1 MKNFILFGVV
11 SILILAVFIPSAYN
25 FVTLQ
30 IEKHSIK
37 RPPPFKTLA
46 EVKGITKVEPAT
58 VSGKLKYPHDYTI
71 VLLGD
76 STTEILGNSDE
87 LKGYLNEYYPDKT
100 FEVLNYGF
108 GSTNILS
115 AMDRLT
121 KGTYYHRDFRPILD
135 IDFDLILIESF
146 AHNPLSQFPLNEGL
160 QKQTEALDQIV
171 KTIHEQNP
179 RAKIAFVATI
189 APNKDDYAKGSTY
202 KQTAAARKKW
212 VEERNAYFK
221 NHIDYAISH
230 NISLINVYQKSIDSN
245 GSGKSIYINTTDHI
259 HPSPTGVLFISREIA
274 DFIAKNELLRPD

>member
-11 SILILAVFIPSAYN
+11 SVLILAIFVPKAYN
-25 FVTLQ
+25 YFSLQ

-37 RPPPFKTLA
+37 RPPPFKRLA
-46 EVKGITKVEPAT
+46 EVKGITNVEVAT

-76 STTEILGNSDE
+76 SMTEILGNSDE

-115 AMDRLT
+115 AVDRLT
-121 KGTYYHRDFRPILD
+121 METYNHRDFRPISD

-160 QKQTEALDQIV
+160 QKQSNALDQIV
-171 KTIHEQNP
+171 KTIREQNP
-179 RAKIAFVATI
+179 RAKIAFVVTI
-189 APNKDDYAKGSTY
+189 APNKNDYAKGSTY
-202 KQTAAARKKW
+202 KLTDTDRKKW
-212 VEERNAYFK
+212 VDERNAYFK
-221 NHIDYAISH
+221 NHIDYANSH
-230 NISLINVYQKSIDSN
+230 NIPLINIYQISQDSN
-245 GSGKSIYINTTDHI
+245 GSGKSIYINSTDHI
-259 HPSPTGVLFISREIA
+259 HPSPIGVLLISKTMAGAIH
-274 DFIAKNELLRPD
+274 NLGL